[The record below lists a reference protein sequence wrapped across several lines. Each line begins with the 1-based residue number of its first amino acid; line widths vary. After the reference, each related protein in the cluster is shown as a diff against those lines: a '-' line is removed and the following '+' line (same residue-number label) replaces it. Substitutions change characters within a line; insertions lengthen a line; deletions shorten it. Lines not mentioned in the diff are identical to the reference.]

1 MLMMDRWTAEA
12 LNWLIAIFLK
22 YMSPVA
28 YVLTGNAPGTSTST
42 ELMVYRCSLTL
53 QLMSYGG
60 VRFVMGVAPVI
71 HGFSMKST
79 IQLFG

>member
-1 MLMMDRWTAEA
+1 MPCWWTAEA

-28 YVLTGNAPGTSTST
+28 YVLTGNAPGTTST

-60 VRFVMGVAPVI
+60 VRFVMGVAPVMD
-71 HGFSMKST
+71 FPWNQPSSYLDS
-79 IQLFG
+79 QW